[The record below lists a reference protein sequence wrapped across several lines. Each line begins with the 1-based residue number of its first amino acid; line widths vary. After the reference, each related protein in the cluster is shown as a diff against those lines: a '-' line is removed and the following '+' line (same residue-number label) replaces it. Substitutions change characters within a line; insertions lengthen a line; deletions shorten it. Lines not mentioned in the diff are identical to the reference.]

1 MSITKNAFLHASTG
15 PLSQSHEELEKSCSS
30 LDFLFFNINNQHPA
44 RSIVTEILM
53 QNVRNGAVLKKT
65 TQQAIN

>member
-15 PLSQSHEELEKSCSS
+15 SLSQSHEELERSCSN
-30 LDFLFFNINNQHPA
+30 LDFLFSNINNQHSA

-53 QNVRNGAVLKKT
+53 QNVRNGTVLKKT
-65 TQQAIN
+65 TQQDIN